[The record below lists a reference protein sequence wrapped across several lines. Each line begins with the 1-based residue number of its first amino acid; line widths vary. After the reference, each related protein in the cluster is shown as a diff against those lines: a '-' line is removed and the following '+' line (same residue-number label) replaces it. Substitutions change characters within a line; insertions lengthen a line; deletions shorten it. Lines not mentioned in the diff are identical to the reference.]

1 MKTILV
7 CGGAGFIG
15 SNLCSYLL
23 NKGEKVICVDNF
35 STGNMDNVKDFDS
48 PSFSI
53 IKHDI
58 TEPLEIDESIDEI
71 YNLASIASPP
81 HYLNRPIDTLKTN
94 VIGALNLLELA
105 FENDAKILQTSTS
118 EVYGDPLEHPQKE
131 SYRGNVNPIG
141 VRACYDEG
149 KRAAETL
156 FFDFNRIYST
166 KIKVVRIFNT
176 YGPNMDPYDGRV
188 VSNFIIQSLKGEDIT
203 VTAVRET
210 DTLELTMAVDTAGRL
225 GVHLIPLDVQ
235 SRKYT
240 ALTAIPAGFRK
251 TGSTIGG
258 YLKDLKLVATP
269 STEAYKSVGSFI
281 TLGQVFPKTWDWH
294 SFLSILALLSIMLGV
309 INLLPIPALDGG
321 HIVFTLYE
329 IITGRKPSEGFLYAA
344 QMIGLLLVLA
354 LMVLA
359 LGNDIIRLIR

>member
-1 MKTILV
+1 MGKTMKTILV

-15 SNLCSYLL
+15 FNLCSYLL

-48 PSFSI
+48 PLFSI
-53 IKHDI
+53 IKQDI

-81 HYLNRPIDTLKTN
+81 HYLKMPIDTLKTN
-94 VIGALNLLELA
+94 VLGALNLLELA
-105 FENDAKILQTSTS
+105 RENDAKILQTSTS

-203 VTAVRET
+203 VYGDGSQTRSFCYIDDMIDGLYRMMNSREDFLGPVNLGNPEEFT
-210 DTLELTMAVDTAGRL
+210 ILDLAQKVIQKTNSESEIIFCPLPSDDPSKRKPDISLAKKELDWEPNVK
-225 GVHLIPLDVQ
+225 LDEG
-235 SRKYT
+235 
-240 ALTAIPAGFRK
+240 LDK
-251 TGSTIGG
+251 TIEYYS
-258 YLKDLKLVATP
+258 
-269 STEAYKSVGSFI
+269 
-281 TLGQVFPKTWDWH
+281 
-294 SFLSILALLSIMLGV
+294 
-309 INLLPIPALDGG
+309 NLLNN
-321 HIVFTLYE
+321 
-329 IITGRKPSEGFLYAA
+329 K
-344 QMIGLLLVLA
+344 
-354 LMVLA
+354 
-359 LGNDIIRLIR
+359 

>member
-1 MKTILV
+1 MGKTMKTILV

-48 PSFSI
+48 PLFSI

-71 YNLASIASPP
+71 YNLASIASLP

-188 VSNFIIQSLKGEDIT
+188 VSSFIIQSLKGEDIT
-203 VTAVRET
+203 VYGDGSQTRSFCYIDDMIEGLYKMMNSREDFLGPVNLGNPEEFT
-210 DTLELTMAVDTAGRL
+210 ILDLAQKVIQKTNSESEIIFCPLPSDDPSKRKPDISLAKKELDWEPNVK
-225 GVHLIPLDVQ
+225 LDEG
-235 SRKYT
+235 
-240 ALTAIPAGFRK
+240 LDK
-251 TGSTIGG
+251 TIEYYS
-258 YLKDLKLVATP
+258 
-269 STEAYKSVGSFI
+269 
-281 TLGQVFPKTWDWH
+281 
-294 SFLSILALLSIMLGV
+294 
-309 INLLPIPALDGG
+309 NLLNIN
-321 HIVFTLYE
+321 
-329 IITGRKPSEGFLYAA
+329 K
-344 QMIGLLLVLA
+344 
-354 LMVLA
+354 
-359 LGNDIIRLIR
+359 

>member
-1 MKTILV
+1 MGKTMKTILV

-48 PSFSI
+48 PLFSI

-71 YNLASIASPP
+71 YNLASIASLP

-188 VSNFIIQSLKGEDIT
+188 VSSFIIQSLKGEDIT
-203 VTAVRET
+203 VYGDGSQTRSFCYIDDMIEGLYRMMNSREDFLGPVNLGNPEEFT
-210 DTLELTMAVDTAGRL
+210 ILDLAQKVIQKTNSESEIIFCPLPSDDPSKRKPDISLAKKELDWEPNVK
-225 GVHLIPLDVQ
+225 LDEG
-235 SRKYT
+235 
-240 ALTAIPAGFRK
+240 LDK
-251 TGSTIGG
+251 TIEYYS
-258 YLKDLKLVATP
+258 
-269 STEAYKSVGSFI
+269 
-281 TLGQVFPKTWDWH
+281 
-294 SFLSILALLSIMLGV
+294 
-309 INLLPIPALDGG
+309 NLLNIN
-321 HIVFTLYE
+321 
-329 IITGRKPSEGFLYAA
+329 K
-344 QMIGLLLVLA
+344 
-354 LMVLA
+354 
-359 LGNDIIRLIR
+359 

>member
-1 MKTILV
+1 MGKTMKTILV

-48 PSFSI
+48 PLFSI
-53 IKHDI
+53 IKQDI

-81 HYLNRPIDTLKTN
+81 HYLKMPIDTLKTN
-94 VIGALNLLELA
+94 VLGALNLLELA
-105 FENDAKILQTSTS
+105 RENDAKILQTSTS

-156 FFDFNRIYST
+156 FFDFNRTYST

-176 YGPNMDPYDGRV
+176 YGPNMDSYDGRV

-203 VTAVRET
+203 VYGDGSQTRSFCYIDDQKTNSESEIIFCPLPSDDPSKRKPDISLAKK
-210 DTLELTMAVDTAGRL
+210 ELDWEPNVK
-225 GVHLIPLDVQ
+225 LDEG
-235 SRKYT
+235 
-240 ALTAIPAGFRK
+240 LDK
-251 TGSTIGG
+251 TIEYYS
-258 YLKDLKLVATP
+258 
-269 STEAYKSVGSFI
+269 
-281 TLGQVFPKTWDWH
+281 
-294 SFLSILALLSIMLGV
+294 
-309 INLLPIPALDGG
+309 NLLNN
-321 HIVFTLYE
+321 
-329 IITGRKPSEGFLYAA
+329 K
-344 QMIGLLLVLA
+344 
-354 LMVLA
+354 
-359 LGNDIIRLIR
+359 

>member
-1 MKTILV
+1 MGKTMKTILV

-48 PSFSI
+48 PLFSI

-71 YNLASIASPP
+71 YNLASIASLP

-188 VSNFIIQSLKGEDIT
+188 VSSFIIQSLKGEDIT
-203 VTAVRET
+203 VYGDGSQTRSFCYIDDMTEGLYKMMNSREDFLGPVNLGNPEEFT
-210 DTLELTMAVDTAGRL
+210 ILDLAQKVIQKTNSESEIIFCPLPSDDPSKRKPDISLAKKELDWEPNVK
-225 GVHLIPLDVQ
+225 LDEG
-235 SRKYT
+235 
-240 ALTAIPAGFRK
+240 LDK
-251 TGSTIGG
+251 TIEYYS
-258 YLKDLKLVATP
+258 
-269 STEAYKSVGSFI
+269 
-281 TLGQVFPKTWDWH
+281 
-294 SFLSILALLSIMLGV
+294 
-309 INLLPIPALDGG
+309 NLLNIN
-321 HIVFTLYE
+321 
-329 IITGRKPSEGFLYAA
+329 K
-344 QMIGLLLVLA
+344 
-354 LMVLA
+354 
-359 LGNDIIRLIR
+359 

>member
-1 MKTILV
+1 MGKTMKTILV

-23 NKGEKVICVDNF
+23 NKGEKVICADNF

-48 PSFSI
+48 PLFSI

-203 VTAVRET
+203 VYGDGSQTRSFCYIDDMIEGLYRMMNSREDFLGPVNLGNPEEFT
-210 DTLELTMAVDTAGRL
+210 ILDLAQKVIQKTNSESEIIFCPLPSDDPSKRKPDISLAKKELDWEPNVK
-225 GVHLIPLDVQ
+225 LDEG
-235 SRKYT
+235 
-240 ALTAIPAGFRK
+240 LDK
-251 TGSTIGG
+251 TIEYYS
-258 YLKDLKLVATP
+258 
-269 STEAYKSVGSFI
+269 
-281 TLGQVFPKTWDWH
+281 
-294 SFLSILALLSIMLGV
+294 
-309 INLLPIPALDGG
+309 NLLNIN
-321 HIVFTLYE
+321 
-329 IITGRKPSEGFLYAA
+329 K
-344 QMIGLLLVLA
+344 
-354 LMVLA
+354 
-359 LGNDIIRLIR
+359 

>member
-1 MKTILV
+1 MGKTMKTILV

-48 PSFSI
+48 PLFSI

-71 YNLASIASPP
+71 YNLASIASLP

-149 KRAAETL
+149 KEQPKHYFLILTE
-156 FFDFNRIYST
+156 
-166 KIKVVRIFNT
+166 
-176 YGPNMDPYDGRV
+176 
-188 VSNFIIQSLKGEDIT
+188 FIQ
-203 VTAVRET
+203 
-210 DTLELTMAVDTAGRL
+210 
-225 GVHLIPLDVQ
+225 
-235 SRKYT
+235 
-240 ALTAIPAGFRK
+240 
-251 TGSTIGG
+251 
-258 YLKDLKLVATP
+258 LKL
-269 STEAYKSVGSFI
+269 
-281 TLGQVFPKTWDWH
+281 
-294 SFLSILALLSIMLGV
+294 
-309 INLLPIPALDGG
+309 
-321 HIVFTLYE
+321 
-329 IITGRKPSEGFLYAA
+329 
-344 QMIGLLLVLA
+344 
-354 LMVLA
+354 
-359 LGNDIIRLIR
+359 RL

>member
-1 MKTILV
+1 MGKTMKTILV

-48 PSFSI
+48 TLFSI

-81 HYLNRPIDTLKTN
+81 HYLKMPIDTLKTN
-94 VIGALNLLELA
+94 VIGALNLLDLA
-105 FENDAKILQTSTS
+105 REKDAKILQTSTS

-203 VTAVRET
+203 VYGDGSQTRSFCYIDDMIDGLYRMMNSREDFLGPVNLGNPEEFT
-210 DTLELTMAVDTAGRL
+210 ILDLAQKVIQKINSESEIIFCPLPSDDPSKRKPDISLAKKELDWEPNVK
-225 GVHLIPLDVQ
+225 LDEG
-235 SRKYT
+235 
-240 ALTAIPAGFRK
+240 LDK
-251 TGSTIGG
+251 TIEYYS
-258 YLKDLKLVATP
+258 
-269 STEAYKSVGSFI
+269 
-281 TLGQVFPKTWDWH
+281 
-294 SFLSILALLSIMLGV
+294 
-309 INLLPIPALDGG
+309 NLLNIN
-321 HIVFTLYE
+321 
-329 IITGRKPSEGFLYAA
+329 K
-344 QMIGLLLVLA
+344 
-354 LMVLA
+354 
-359 LGNDIIRLIR
+359 

>member
-1 MKTILV
+1 MGKTMKTILV

-48 PSFSI
+48 PLFSI

-188 VSNFIIQSLKGEDIT
+188 VSSFIIQSLKGEDIT
-203 VTAVRET
+203 VQR
-210 DTLELTMAVDTAGRL
+210 
-225 GVHLIPLDVQ
+225 
-235 SRKYT
+235 
-240 ALTAIPAGFRK
+240 
-251 TGSTIGG
+251 
-258 YLKDLKLVATP
+258 
-269 STEAYKSVGSFI
+269 
-281 TLGQVFPKTWDWH
+281 
-294 SFLSILALLSIMLGV
+294 
-309 INLLPIPALDGG
+309 
-321 HIVFTLYE
+321 
-329 IITGRKPSEGFLYAA
+329 
-344 QMIGLLLVLA
+344 
-354 LMVLA
+354 
-359 LGNDIIRLIR
+359 

>member
-1 MKTILV
+1 MGKTMKTILV

-35 STGNMDNVKDFDS
+35 STGNVDNVKDFDS
-48 PSFSI
+48 PLFRI
-53 IKHDI
+53 INHDI
-58 TEPLEIDESIDEI
+58 TEPLKIDESIDEI
-71 YNLASIASPP
+71 YNMASIASPP
-81 HYLNRPIDTLKTN
+81 HYLKLPIDTLKTN

-105 FENDAKILQTSTS
+105 SENDAKILQTSTS

-176 YGPNMDPYDGRV
+176 YGPNMDSYDGRV

-203 VTAVRET
+203 VYGDGSQTRSFCYIDDMIEGLYRMMNSREDFLGPVNLGNPEEFT
-210 DTLELTMAVDTAGRL
+210 ILDLAQKVIQKTNSESEIIFCPLPSDDPSKRKPDISLAKKELDWEPNVK
-225 GVHLIPLDVQ
+225 LDEG
-235 SRKYT
+235 
-240 ALTAIPAGFRK
+240 LDK
-251 TGSTIGG
+251 TIEYYS
-258 YLKDLKLVATP
+258 
-269 STEAYKSVGSFI
+269 
-281 TLGQVFPKTWDWH
+281 
-294 SFLSILALLSIMLGV
+294 
-309 INLLPIPALDGG
+309 NLLNIN
-321 HIVFTLYE
+321 
-329 IITGRKPSEGFLYAA
+329 K
-344 QMIGLLLVLA
+344 
-354 LMVLA
+354 
-359 LGNDIIRLIR
+359 

>member
-1 MKTILV
+1 MGKTMKTILV

-48 PSFSI
+48 PLFSI

-203 VTAVRET
+203 VYGDGSQTRSFCYIDDMIEGLYRMMNSREDFLGPVNLGNPEEFT
-210 DTLELTMAVDTAGRL
+210 ILDLAQKVIQKTNSESEIIFCPLPSDDPSKRKPDISLAKKELDWEPNVK
-225 GVHLIPLDVQ
+225 LDEG
-235 SRKYT
+235 
-240 ALTAIPAGFRK
+240 LDK
-251 TGSTIGG
+251 TIEYYS
-258 YLKDLKLVATP
+258 
-269 STEAYKSVGSFI
+269 
-281 TLGQVFPKTWDWH
+281 
-294 SFLSILALLSIMLGV
+294 
-309 INLLPIPALDGG
+309 NLLNIN
-321 HIVFTLYE
+321 
-329 IITGRKPSEGFLYAA
+329 K
-344 QMIGLLLVLA
+344 
-354 LMVLA
+354 
-359 LGNDIIRLIR
+359 

>member
-1 MKTILV
+1 MGKTMKTILV

-35 STGNMDNVKDFDS
+35 STGNMDNVKDLDS
-48 PSFSI
+48 SLFSI

-81 HYLNRPIDTLKTN
+81 HYLKMPIDTLKTN
-94 VIGALNLLELA
+94 VLGALNLLELA
-105 FENDAKILQTSTS
+105 RENDAKILQTSTS
-118 EVYGDPLEHPQKE
+118 EIYGDPLEHPQKE

-156 FFDFNRIYST
+156 FFDFNRTYST

-203 VTAVRET
+203 VYGDGSQTRSFCYIDDMIDGLYRMMNSRE
-210 DTLELTMAVDTAGRL
+210 DFL
-225 GVHLIPLDVQ
+225 GPVNLGNPEEFTILDLAKKVIQKTNSESEIIFCPLPSD
-235 SRKYT
+235 
-240 ALTAIPAGFRK
+240 
-251 TGSTIGG
+251 
-258 YLKDLKLVATP
+258 DP
-269 STEAYKSVGSFI
+269 STRKPDISLANKELDWKPNVKLDEG
-281 TLGQVFPKTWDWH
+281 LDKTIKYY
-294 SFLSILALLSIMLGV
+294 S
-309 INLLPIPALDGG
+309 NLLNN
-321 HIVFTLYE
+321 
-329 IITGRKPSEGFLYAA
+329 K
-344 QMIGLLLVLA
+344 
-354 LMVLA
+354 
-359 LGNDIIRLIR
+359 

>member
-1 MKTILV
+1 MGKTMKTILV

-35 STGNMDNVKDFDS
+35 STGNMDNVKDFDF
-48 PSFSI
+48 PLFSI

-131 SYRGNVNPIG
+131 SYGGNVNPIG

-188 VSNFIIQSLKGEDIT
+188 VSSFIIQSLKGEDIT
-203 VTAVRET
+203 VYGDGSQTRSFCYIDDMIEGLYRMMNSREDFLGPVNLGNPGEFT
-210 DTLELTMAVDTAGRL
+210 ILDLAQKVIQKTNSESEIIFCPLPSDDPSKRKPDISLAKKELDWEPNVK
-225 GVHLIPLDVQ
+225 LDEG
-235 SRKYT
+235 
-240 ALTAIPAGFRK
+240 LDK
-251 TGSTIGG
+251 TIEYYS
-258 YLKDLKLVATP
+258 
-269 STEAYKSVGSFI
+269 
-281 TLGQVFPKTWDWH
+281 
-294 SFLSILALLSIMLGV
+294 
-309 INLLPIPALDGG
+309 NLLNIN
-321 HIVFTLYE
+321 
-329 IITGRKPSEGFLYAA
+329 K
-344 QMIGLLLVLA
+344 
-354 LMVLA
+354 
-359 LGNDIIRLIR
+359 

>member
-48 PSFSI
+48 PLFSI

-58 TEPLEIDESIDEI
+58 IEPLEIDESIDEI

-81 HYLNRPIDTLKTN
+81 HYLKMPIDTLKTN

-105 FENDAKILQTSTS
+105 RENDAKILQTSTS

-203 VTAVRET
+203 VYGDGSQTRSFCYIDDMIDGLYRMMNSREDFLGPVNLGNPEEFT
-210 DTLELTMAVDTAGRL
+210 ILDLAQKVIQKTNSESEIIFCPLPSDDPSKRKPNISLANKELDWKPNVK
-225 GVHLIPLDVQ
+225 LDEG
-235 SRKYT
+235 
-240 ALTAIPAGFRK
+240 LDK
-251 TGSTIGG
+251 TIEYYS
-258 YLKDLKLVATP
+258 
-269 STEAYKSVGSFI
+269 
-281 TLGQVFPKTWDWH
+281 
-294 SFLSILALLSIMLGV
+294 
-309 INLLPIPALDGG
+309 NLLNN
-321 HIVFTLYE
+321 
-329 IITGRKPSEGFLYAA
+329 K
-344 QMIGLLLVLA
+344 
-354 LMVLA
+354 
-359 LGNDIIRLIR
+359 

>member
-1 MKTILV
+1 MGKTMKTILV

-48 PSFSI
+48 TLFSI

-81 HYLNRPIDTLKTN
+81 HYLKMPIDTLKTN
-94 VIGALNLLELA
+94 VIGALNLLDLA
-105 FENDAKILQTSTS
+105 REKDAKILQTSTS
-118 EVYGDPLEHPQKE
+118 EVYGDPLEHPQNE

-149 KRAAETL
+149 KRATETL

-203 VTAVRET
+203 VYGDGSQTRSFCYIDDMIEGLYKMMNSREDFLGPVNLGNPEEFT
-210 DTLELTMAVDTAGRL
+210 ILDLAQKVIQKINSESEIIFCPLPSDDPSKRKPDISLAKKELDWEPNVK
-225 GVHLIPLDVQ
+225 LDEG
-235 SRKYT
+235 
-240 ALTAIPAGFRK
+240 LDK
-251 TGSTIGG
+251 TIEYYS
-258 YLKDLKLVATP
+258 
-269 STEAYKSVGSFI
+269 
-281 TLGQVFPKTWDWH
+281 
-294 SFLSILALLSIMLGV
+294 
-309 INLLPIPALDGG
+309 NLLNIN
-321 HIVFTLYE
+321 
-329 IITGRKPSEGFLYAA
+329 K
-344 QMIGLLLVLA
+344 
-354 LMVLA
+354 
-359 LGNDIIRLIR
+359 